1 LELLGDG
8 LSLGVLTI
16 SVRSFPHKVFQ
27 AGTPVQKREIKCSTQ
42 GEGGTLGGAT
52 LFYTK
57 DVNLQGADARKMCK
71 LYKNFVCEKFA

>member
-27 AGTPVQKREIKCSTQ
+27 AGIVLEERETKCSTQ

-57 DVNLQGADARKMCK
+57 GVNLQGADARKMWR
-71 LYKNFVCEKFA
+71 LYKIFVCEKFA